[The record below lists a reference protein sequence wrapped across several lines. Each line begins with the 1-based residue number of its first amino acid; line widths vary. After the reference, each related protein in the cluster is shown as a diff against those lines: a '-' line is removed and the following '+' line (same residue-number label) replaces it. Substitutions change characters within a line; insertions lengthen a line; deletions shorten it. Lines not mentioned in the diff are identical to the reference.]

1 MHRNIFIQ
9 NRIQPTK
16 LTIMVTDFVIVHSS
30 SHNRPKHIFSA
41 MFIQIRVPSHS
52 VYSNSFIDKQVHD
65 RNIQIKHVKY
75 QLKFTLLMQYF

>member
-9 NRIQPTK
+9 NRIQSSK
-16 LTIMVTDFVIVHSS
+16 LTIMVTDFVFVHSS
-30 SHNRPKHIFSA
+30 SHNKHIFSA